1 MPLYRITFT
10 TPLIVDA
17 PTGSDARRLASRFL
31 AEEVS
36 NGISQIE
43 STELLSDPE
52 QLERSEWGCLPWR
65 DPSRDRDGEPERT
78 VNQILGEE

>member
-1 MPLYRITFT
+1 MPLYRVTFT
-10 TPLIVDA
+10 TPLLVDA
-17 PTGSDARRLASRFL
+17 PTESDARSIAVDFL

-36 NGISQIE
+36 NGFSHVE
-43 STELLSDPE
+43 STELLTDVE
-52 QLERSEWGCLPWR
+52 QLEQPERHSLPWR